1 MAKPLL
7 VIKKEL
13 KAPPHLVFNAWS
25 KPKLLMKWAFPFQN
39 WKSSTQSEFKVGGHF
54 THKVTDVDGT
64 DHTHAGKYLEI
75 IENQKIVFTWNVRD
89 DEETLISVVITVL
102 EGDTT
107 EISLT
112 HEYFPNEEL
121 RNRYYETWN
130 NCMNN
135 LEKFLAGED

>member
-7 VIKKEL
+7 IIKKEL
-13 KAPPHLVFNAWS
+13 NAPPHLVFNSWS

-39 WKSSTQSEFKVGGHF
+39 WKSSTQNEFKVGGHF

-64 DHTHAGKYLEI
+64 DHTHTGKYLEI
-75 IENQKIVFTWNVRD
+75 ITNRKIVFTWEVRD
-89 DEETLISVVITVL
+89 GDETLITVMFNDL
-102 EGDTT
+102 GDKT
-107 EISLT
+107 EVSLT

-130 NCMNN
+130 NCFIH
-135 LEKFLAGED
+135 LEKFLLGEE